1 MSREYWKTYFAS
13 DTSPST
19 FTLRQC
25 MNGYVPSCS
34 TTFSSVSPSMP
45 QNVSSASFTVTF
57 FSDRF
62 FISRKNFG
70 PFITQSSMCI
80 SSEYHI
86 AEREPGAK

>member
-1 MSREYWKTYFAS
+1 
-13 DTSPST
+13 
-19 FTLRQC
+19 
-25 MNGYVPSCS
+25 
-34 TTFSSVSPSMP
+34 MP